1 MKKASRLSAF
11 ALLCTL
17 GLVGWWWMDRG
28 ADASAGSPGLLQSL
42 QSATEAAAD
51 SGGDAYMPGLFK

>member
-1 MKKASRLSAF
+1 MKKASRLSAI

-17 GLVGWWWMDRG
+17 GLVGWWWMGPG
-28 ADASAGSPGLLQSL
+28 ADTPVGSPGLLPSL